1 MSRTITDKY
10 GRTWEYNNCEGTWEH
25 GGKCIGCGG
34 KNGRKWMNWNNKG
47 AEEFTTLAEAMEST
61 RDRATI
67 ENSHEIRKTVANI
80 MALVKQHGSYNLT
93 GEDKRVIT
101 YFEDTNGYH
110 VLHDL
115 GIHKMSVVIESL

>member
-1 MSRTITDKY
+1 
-10 GRTWEYNNCEGTWEH
+10 
-25 GGKCIGCGG
+25 
-34 KNGRKWMNWNNKG
+34 
-47 AEEFTTLAEAMEST
+47 MEST